1 MPPYFRESREFATF
15 ATKTGTMPTFKIF
28 RIITLIL
35 PLLALAYVMW
45 RTWRIMPF
53 PNGIRIATV
62 SIMLL
67 LFALMPICMHP
78 GSIDRLP
85 HELGVLFYKASLSWV
100 FVLVYLFMA
109 FLFVDLLGALHIV
122 PHSFRTH
129 SLAGTAAI
137 AGTVA
142 AVMLAGNLHY
152 HHKHREMV
160 DIRTDKPIAKPLK
173 IVMISDIHLGYHI
186 RRDEFAK
193 WVDMI
198 NGEKPDIVLIAGDII
213 DRSVEPLLKEGVAQE
228 FRRISAPVYACPGNH
243 EYYAGIDKSLR
254 FCKIAGITMLR
265 DTAAAV
271 AGINIIGRD
280 DRTNTRRK
288 PLEKLVAETD
298 KGKFTI
304 LLDHQPYSLGEAQKL
319 GIDFE
324 FCGHTHHGQIWP
336 VSWITDA
343 LYEDAYGP
351 LEKGNTNYYVSSG
364 IGIWGGKFRI
374 GTRSEYL
381 VAEIATAQPRRRK

>member
-1 MPPYFRESREFATF
+1 MSAEFATL
-15 ATKTGTMPTFKIF
+15 AAKTEIMPGLKIF
-28 RIITLIL
+28 RVITLVL

-45 RTWRIMPF
+45 RSWRIMPF
-53 PNGIRIATV
+53 PTGVKTAAV
-62 SIMLL
+62 CVMFL
-67 LFALMPICMHP
+67 LFALMPVCMMP

-85 HELGVLFYKASLSWV
+85 LALGSFLYKASLSWV
-100 FVLVYLFMA
+100 FVLVYLLLA
-109 FLFVDLLGALHIV
+109 FLAIDLLGALRIA
-122 PHSFRTH
+122 PPSLRTP

-152 HHKHREMV
+152 HHKHREGM
-160 DIRTDKPIAKPLK
+160 TIATGNPMEKPLR
-173 IVMISDIHLGYHI
+173 IVMMSDIHLGYHI
-186 RRDEFAK
+186 RRGEFAK

-198 NGEKPDIVLIAGDII
+198 NGERPDLVLIAGDII
-213 DRSVEPLLKEGVAQE
+213 DRSVEPLLKDGTAQE

-243 EYYAGIDKSLR
+243 EYYSGISKSLQ
-254 FCKIAGITMLR
+254 FCKLAGITMLR
-265 DTAAAV
+265 DSAASV

-288 PLEKLVAETD
+288 PLERLVAEAG

-304 LLDHQPYSLGEAQKL
+304 LLDHQPYSLGEAEKN
-319 GIDFE
+319 GIDLE

-351 LEKGNTNYYVSSG
+351 LEKGGTHYYVSSG

-374 GTRSEYL
+374 GTRSEYV
-381 VAEIATAQPRRRK
+381 VAEITAAQSRPKL